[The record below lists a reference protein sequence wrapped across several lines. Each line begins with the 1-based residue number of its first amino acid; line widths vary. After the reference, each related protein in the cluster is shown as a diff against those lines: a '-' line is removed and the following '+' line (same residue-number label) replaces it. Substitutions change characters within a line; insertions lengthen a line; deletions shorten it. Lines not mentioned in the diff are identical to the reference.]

1 MGPIARTQA
10 VFTPN
15 FLCQPSSD
23 TSDSSFHATNSPI
36 HPLHAHEPR
45 FWAARWPKYGPY
57 SPWRFRLVDQQ
68 PASGLLDLGILV
80 PSSAILPLAM
90 LEPKYSM
97 VPRLLCSLRALRA
110 SPDRSPCSNDPA
122 KLRIV
127 MMLDQNS
134 SAACMERH
142 PVAFTVPI
150 ERRPK
155 KTWGLLRQIQ
165 PRMAL
170 SKPMRWPLPPKILK
184 WTAVKI
190 QLPVSTPGLAR
201 RSRLLL
207 RNHRA
212 PAPAPA
218 QVLVLMAMLVNS
230 NGTAACTA
238 ATTTS

>member
-1 MGPIARTQA
+1 MDHI
-10 VFTPN
+10 
-15 FLCQPSSD
+15 
-23 TSDSSFHATNSPI
+23 
-36 HPLHAHEPR
+36 
-45 FWAARWPKYGPY
+45 

-97 VPRLLCSLRALRA
+97 VSRLLCSLCALSV
-110 SPDRSPCSNDPA
+110 SPNRSPCSNYPA
-122 KLRIV
+122 QLRIV

-170 SKPMRWPLPPKILK
+170 SKPMRCPCPQRPKILK

-190 QLPVSTPGLAR
+190 QLPVKSTPGLAR

-207 RNHRA
+207 RDHRA

>member
-1 MGPIARTQA
+1 MTSKMPIDILLRALILDVEA
-10 VFTPN
+10 VHLST
-15 FLCQPSSD
+15 
-23 TSDSSFHATNSPI
+23 
-36 HPLHAHEPR
+36 
-45 FWAARWPKYGPY
+45 
-57 SPWRFRLVDQQ
+57 
-68 PASGLLDLGILV
+68 ILQC
-80 PSSAILPLAM
+80 
-90 LEPKYSM
+90 
-97 VPRLLCSLRALRA
+97 RLRALRA

-170 SKPMRWPLPPKILK
+170 SKPMRCPCPQRPKILK

-207 RNHRA
+207 RDHR
-212 PAPAPA
+212 APAPA

>member
-15 FLCQPSSD
+15 VLCQPSSD
-23 TSDSSFHATNSPI
+23 TSESSFHATNSPI

-68 PASGLLDLGILV
+68 PASGLLDLGILAL
-80 PSSAILPLAM
+80 SSAIQPLAM

-110 SPDRSPCSNDPA
+110 SPNRSPCSNDPA

-142 PVAFTVPI
+142 PVAFTVPL

-170 SKPMRWPLPPKILK
+170 SKPMRCPCPQRYLN
-184 WTAVKI
+184 
-190 QLPVSTPGLAR
+190 GL
-201 RSRLLL
+201 L
-207 RNHRA
+207 
-212 PAPAPA
+212 
-218 QVLVLMAMLVNS
+218 
-230 NGTAACTA
+230 
-238 ATTTS
+238 

>member
-10 VFTPN
+10 VPTPN

-97 VPRLLCSLRALRA
+97 VSRLLCSLCALSV
-110 SPDRSPCSNDPA
+110 SPNRSPCSNDPA
-122 KLRIV
+122 QLRIV
-127 MMLDQNS
+127 MVLDQNS
-134 SAACMERH
+134 PTACMERR
-142 PVAFTVPI
+142 PVVFTVPL
-150 ERRPK
+150 ERRLK
-155 KTWGLLRQIQ
+155 KIWGLLHEIQ
-165 PRMAL
+165 PRTAL
-170 SKPMRWPLPPKILK
+170 SKPMRRPED
-184 WTAVKI
+184 T
-190 QLPVSTPGLAR
+190 
-201 RSRLLL
+201 
-207 RNHRA
+207 
-212 PAPAPA
+212 
-218 QVLVLMAMLVNS
+218 
-230 NGTAACTA
+230 
-238 ATTTS
+238 

>member
-1 MGPIARTQA
+1 MR
-10 VFTPN
+10 
-15 FLCQPSSD
+15 QPSSY
-23 TSDSSFHATNSPI
+23 TPYSSFHTKNSPA
-36 HPLHAHEPR
+36 PPPRAHEPR
-45 FWAARWPKYGPY
+45 FSGARGPEYGSY

-68 PASGLLDLGILV
+68 PASGLLDLGILAL
-80 PSSAILPLAM
+80 SSAIQPLAM

-142 PVAFTVPI
+142 PVAFAVPI
-150 ERRPK
+150 ECRPK

-170 SKPMRWPLPPKILK
+170 SKPMRLGGSRASTLEGMCVWKI
-184 WTAVKI
+184 VEF
-190 QLPVSTPGLAR
+190 SG
-201 RSRLLL
+201 S
-207 RNHRA
+207 
-212 PAPAPA
+212 
-218 QVLVLMAMLVNS
+218 
-230 NGTAACTA
+230 
-238 ATTTS
+238 